1 MANVENILERKHIVD
16 YAKFVPL
23 DYKHHRSV
31 YLKIATT
38 KNVLFEKDFIFRLF
52 NLNIAMSK
60 LSSKMLTN
68 IT

>member
-31 YLKIATT
+31 YLKIAT
-38 KNVLFEKDFIFRLF
+38 KKCSFWKRLHF
-52 NLNIAMSK
+52 
-60 LSSKMLTN
+60 
-68 IT
+68 